1 MKVSIITAALILV
14 FPCSIMGYGYPD
26 AMGQGSP
33 MPGIDAV
40 SHGFAGASIADIG
53 GMNLFGNP
61 AAISGS
67 RLMLSGGALIL
78 KQTVDD
84 GLGKHTL
91 TYAGL
96 GASAFQASLETGFAN
111 FAVGIAKIRD
121 YTYKGEYF
129 FIDSNPEP
137 LLAGFENLTVSGG
150 IWEAA
155 IGSSREVLPGF
166 SLGASAGYRTGK
178 INYDYYWHHFS
189 ESIDDSSSTE
199 SREEGEFAWRA
210 GTSFKT
216 GDATTIGACYSSA
229 SENCPAS
236 YAAGIVFGNIANGFP
251 GVGVE
256 ARIYDTEVN
265 SAWTGTVFGG
275 IHPEHNLFFRGG
287 LNLTS
292 KGGAD
297 SNVSLG
303 LSFGVTVNFS
313 KVNLDAAFNYNN
325 ESRNGEVFGF
335 PEAQTIN
342 DIVTGFSVGATIPL

>member
-1 MKVSIITAALILV
+1 MKVSIITAAFLLL
-14 FPCSIMGYGYPD
+14 FPCSMMGFGYPD

-33 MPGIDAV
+33 MPGVDAV
-40 SHGFAGASIADIG
+40 SHGFAGASIVNVG

-61 AAISGS
+61 AAVSDSKI
-67 RLMLSGGALIL
+67 MLSGGVLIL

-96 GASAFQASLETGFAN
+96 GASGIEAAFETGVVNLAF
-111 FAVGIAKIRD
+111 GIAKIRD

-137 LLAGFENLTVSGG
+137 MLAGFENLKVNGS

-155 IGSSREVLPGF
+155 IGASREVLPGF
-166 SLGASAGYRTGK
+166 RLGASAGYRTGK

-189 ESIDDSSSTE
+189 ESIEDSSSTW
-199 SREEGEFAWRA
+199 SREDGEFAWRV
-210 GTSFKT
+210 GTTVKT
-216 GDATTIGACYSSA
+216 GIATTIGACYSSA

-236 YAAGIVFGNIANGFP
+236 YAGGIVFGDIANGSP

-265 SAWTGTVFGG
+265 SSWTGTVFGG
-275 IHPEHNLFFRGG
+275 IHAEHNLFFRGG
-287 LNLTS
+287 INLTS

-303 LSFGVTVNFS
+303 LSLGATVNFS